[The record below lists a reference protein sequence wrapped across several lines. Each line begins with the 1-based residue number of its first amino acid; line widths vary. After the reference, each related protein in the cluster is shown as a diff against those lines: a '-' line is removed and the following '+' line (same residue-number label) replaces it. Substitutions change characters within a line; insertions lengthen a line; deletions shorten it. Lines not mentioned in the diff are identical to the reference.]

1 MLYAGLLEAKPNSV
15 TDKQYTSSL
24 RKDWMILASNIVAA
38 SASYDQ
44 CAYLLEA
51 SRVHGSWNQSSNLCK
66 ARWTM
71 KNKTQDFRDFSAFDL
86 TLSPNKLGK
95 TALDFVPILKQETRQ
110 R

>member
-15 TDKQYTSSL
+15 IDKQYTSSL

-51 SRVHGSWNQSSNLCK
+51 SSSLGIKTGSW
-66 ARWTM
+66 
-71 KNKTQDFRDFSAFDL
+71 F
-86 TLSPNKLGK
+86 
-95 TALDFVPILKQETRQ
+95 LKSIQQ
-110 R
+110 FM

>member
-51 SRVHGSWNQSSNLCK
+51 SRVHGS
-66 ARWTM
+66 
-71 KNKTQDFRDFSAFDL
+71 
-86 TLSPNKLGK
+86 
-95 TALDFVPILKQETRQ
+95 
-110 R
+110 